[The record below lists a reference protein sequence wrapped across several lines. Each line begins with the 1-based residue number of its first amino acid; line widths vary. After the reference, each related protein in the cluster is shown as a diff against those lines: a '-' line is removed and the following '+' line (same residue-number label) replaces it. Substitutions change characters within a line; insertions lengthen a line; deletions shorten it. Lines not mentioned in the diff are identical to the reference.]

1 MDRSRPDEEAEGD
14 FHSPRATL
22 FRLERPTQPLRR
34 PTTAQETSHSPRPT
48 ASRQERPTVGDSP
61 VKERPAGQ
69 EGRSQG
75 KQVNKEDQKEA
86 ATRSG
91 QQRGGSITSRLLNM
105 VGRKLDKDIST
116 SNSQPDVD
124 DTLDSNLGKMVLARK
139 ESLPSV
145 QEDSGTPLRKP
156 RVLSTLKYDI

>member
-1 MDRSRPDEEAEGD
+1 M
-14 FHSPRATL
+14 
-22 FRLERPTQPLRR
+22 
-34 PTTAQETSHSPRPT
+34 
-48 ASRQERPTVGDSP
+48 
-61 VKERPAGQ
+61 ERPAGQ

-105 VGRKLDKDIST
+105 VGRKLDKDINT

-124 DTLDSNLGKMVLARK
+124 DTLDSSLGKMVLGRK
-139 ESLPSV
+139 ESLPSL

-156 RVLSTLKYDI
+156 RVLSTLK